1 MTEKEI
7 RQVKA
12 TLPKW
17 ENGNPPVF
25 TEEQRQLERELW
37 CREMINSILIYHGK
51 LGIMNDRYLKD
62 YIFELGFKRVKEL
75 VDEQIEDFEKAKVYK
90 NVHVDFEGVVY
101 NSIVWADEQ

>member
-1 MTEKEI
+1 MSLLFI
-7 RQVKA
+7 
-12 TLPKW
+12 
-17 ENGNPPVF
+17 GNAVAIIGAAI
-25 TEEQRQLERELW
+25 QL
-37 CREMINSILIYHGK
+37 I